1 MQNAFDAIFRKF
13 KKSIRVLSYWDDGIP
28 TINNLIQM
36 LSKYKRK
43 IRVNKL
49 DYKYVLSNR
58 FLKEVLI
65 IAQ

>member
-1 MQNAFDAIFRKF
+1 MQNAFGAIFRKF